1 MKEKKT
7 VKNILFSMKTAI
19 ILLLILT
26 AACIVGSVI
35 PQGEIEAYYL
45 GYYPEK
51 IGRLMLFCG
60 FDDVFHSLWFII
72 LTICL
77 CLNLSG
83 CNLIHFPLLMRRMKT
98 GFSAEKHFKAFN
110 GQGDVTVDV
119 SSVTELFKRLHFTH
133 VEEGT
138 VDGKKTWYAVRNKIG
153 IWGAWLTHLGML
165 VIIIG
170 FSLGQT
176 FMVKYTVYGVPG
188 ETLAVEGTDY
198 SVTINDFNT
207 ILREDET
214 VEQYVSNL
222 TLTKGQESISGETS
236 VNHPMKAMGMKLY
249 QNSTGWAAKVLI
261 FKGEELLQ
269 SELLCAGEH
278 LAFKDLPDLV
288 LAFNAFYPDYVN
300 DGGNPATASSKLNHP
315 AYLYTLYY
323 QGNVLGMNV
332 LMEKEKI
339 TVEDY
344 SVIFMDPEQYT
355 LIQLKRDPYTGIA
368 MIGGLLIL
376 LALFLSFYVRTEELF
391 GMEKEDGSVSI
402 TGFSKKG
409 GVLFHDRIL
418 EEASSLKKS

>member
-1 MKEKKT
+1 
-7 VKNILFSMKTAI
+7 MKTAI

-83 CNLIHFPLLMRRMKT
+83 CNLIHFPLLVRRMKT
-98 GFSAEKHFKAFN
+98 GFSAEKRFKAFD

-188 ETLAVEGTDY
+188 ETLPVEGTDY

-222 TLTKGQESISGETS
+222 TLTKGEESISGETS
-236 VNHPMKAMGMKLY
+236 VNHPMKAMGLKLY